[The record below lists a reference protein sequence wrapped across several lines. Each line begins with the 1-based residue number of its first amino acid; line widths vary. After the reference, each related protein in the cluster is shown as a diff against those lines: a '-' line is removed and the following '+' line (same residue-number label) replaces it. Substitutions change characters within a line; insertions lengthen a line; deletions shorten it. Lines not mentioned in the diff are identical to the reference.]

1 MVSAG
6 HTFQHCLK
14 APAAEIGEC
23 AALRSLFYECKRA
36 QIDRR
41 YRLKG
46 NPAFGRLPNEPDA
59 SAKKDV
65 T

>member
-6 HTFQHCLK
+6 NTFQHCLK
-14 APAAEIGEC
+14 APASEIGEC
-23 AALRSLFYECKRA
+23 AQLRSLFYECKRA

-46 NPAFGRLPNEPDA
+46 NPAFGRLPSEPEV
-59 SAKKDV
+59 KKD
-65 T
+65 TS